1 MIIHALLIAAN
12 VAAAEPAP
20 KPAAKPK
27 DAAPKS
33 AKPEDLSV
41 ALAKLRRAHEG
52 RMRETVMDGGAEE
65 LRDAISSGE
74 RGLAN
79 RLPGMAADP
88 FHACRAL
95 EDCKKAPVVQHVEDQ
110 VLTDAAFMK
119 LARPWFALQEKRGKA
134 VQLTVD
140 PGAGVKLELEDLPA
154 FPVVMISATPTPT
167 GGFDVSIENGEK
179 AAKAFA
185 EARAAALAA
194 PKQP

>member
-1 MIIHALLIAAN
+1 MKIIFTLLIAAN
-12 VAAAEPAP
+12 VAAAAETAP
-20 KPAAKPK
+20 KPKP
-27 DAAPKS
+27 
-33 AKPEDLSV
+33 AKPEDLSI

-74 RGLAN
+74 RRLAN
-79 RLPGMAADP
+79 RLPGMARDP
-88 FHACRAL
+88 FHVCRKL
-95 EDCKKAPVVQHVEDQ
+95 EECKRAPVVMHVEDQ
-110 VLTDAAFMK
+110 ILTDAAFMA

-134 VQLTVD
+134 VHLTVD
-140 PGAGVKLELEDLPA
+140 PGAGVKLELEDFPA
-154 FPVVMISATPTPT
+154 FPAVTLSAEPTPT

-194 PKQP
+194 K